1 MWICKKCGGTDFIE
15 EISGGSQISVFDK
28 NGDVEAIYDQDI
40 EYSYLY
46 CSECNKSGKSIEEI
60 AVWED

>member
-1 MWICKKCGGTDFIE
+1 MWKCKKCGGTEFIE
-15 EISGGSQISVFDK
+15 EISGGNQISVFDK
-28 NGDVEAIYDQDI
+28 EGNVEAIYDQDI
-40 EYSYLY
+40 EYSDLY